1 MATGT
6 RTENREKG
14 IDRGSAEIGI
24 IGGTGVYDAQ
34 LLEDA
39 RTARLSTPYGN
50 PSDKIVLGLF
60 EGKKVAILPR
70 HGSGHSIP
78 PHNINFKANIWA
90 FKELGVSRLLATA
103 AVGSLK
109 EDYKPG
115 EICITDQF
123 IDLTKNRKYTFFDT
137 GKVVHV
143 SAADPFCEDQRRVL
157 IDICKEKNIDHHPS
171 GTYICI
177 EGPRFSTRAE
187 SRMFRNF
194 ADIIG
199 MTLVPEAQL
208 CRELGLCYSNLS
220 MITDY
225 DVWAEKPVNIAEIIQ
240 TMKDNVEKIQIIIEL
255 AVAALADRPFD
266 CECKST
272 AAEAEL

>member
-1 MATGT
+1 MSV
-6 RTENREKG
+6 K
-14 IDRGSAEIGI
+14 IGI
-24 IGGTGVYDAQ
+24 IGGSGIADAGFFEEVERKEMDTPFGKPSAPFIIGRS
-34 LLEDA
+34 EDA
-39 RTARLSTPYGN
+39 DL
-50 PSDKIVLGLF
+50 IF
-60 EGKKVAILPR
+60 LPR
-70 HGSGHSIP
+70 HGIGHKIP
-78 PHNINFKANIWA
+78 PHDINFRANIWGM
-90 FKELGVSRLLATA
+90 KELGVTRLICPS

-115 EICITDQF
+115 EICISDQF
-123 IDLTKNRKYTFFDT
+123 IDNTRNRSYTFFDS

-143 SAADPFCEDQRRVL
+143 STADPFCQDLRATL
-157 IDICKEKNIDHHPS
+157 IDICKEKHIPHHPT

-208 CRELGLCYSNLS
+208 ARELGLCYSSLS

-225 DVWAEKPVNIAEIIQ
+225 DVWADKPVNVAEIIK
-240 TMKDNVEKIQIIIEL
+240 TMSENVEKIHTIIESSISCL
-255 AVAALADRPFD
+255 ANKPIN
-266 CECKST
+266 CECKGL
-272 AAEAEL
+272 AAEAEM